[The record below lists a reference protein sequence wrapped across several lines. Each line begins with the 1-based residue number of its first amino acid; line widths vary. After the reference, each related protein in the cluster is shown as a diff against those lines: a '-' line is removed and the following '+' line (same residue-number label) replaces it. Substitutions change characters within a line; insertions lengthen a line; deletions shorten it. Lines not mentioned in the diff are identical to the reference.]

1 MENNQRTV
9 PKFTCYF
16 CNKVIEND
24 TEMGHTAVCGN
35 VLVPCVNKCG
45 AYVPRMGLQKHNKE
59 CVNRTTNTLPKQQ
72 NRRVPNIY
80 YGLAPD
86 NRNVVQNN
94 PTRTTNNG
102 FVKNDSQNELYK
114 LSRKIADLESR
125 FQFQQENQ
133 NQLATSLQNY
143 DKLKTAQLQL
153 NLDLEKIKYQN
164 QLAYDWRN
172 KTDSILNN
180 LTLNLSSIDNAK
192 RNLDGNIMGLQTRMA
207 LLEKL
212 EDQISGL
219 VESFRR
225 EQAYNRQVDMSF
237 EEKFEEIKKTLAQ
250 ENAKNLAILGDVKDA
265 LDLTKQDMENAKF
278 QLEDQGIKFTNIIYD
293 LRGVGQSTSE
303 AIRKIEKVEKEYE
316 KLKKELAQMKLDMEI
331 LEGLSGSS
339 DFRPG
344 PGRLLWRITEVDSKM
359 VQAKQTGSVIKS
371 PIFFTHEYG
380 YRIRVL
386 MYMNGLKKW
395 KDRYALL
402 CLHVLKGDFDMVL
415 KWPCNIEGT
424 VVLRDLDDL
433 EKAKP
438 FSKIITA
445 KRQTGN
451 EECEEPQESSSC
463 YIFIPHST
471 LLKSN
476 HVKNDTIFLDI
487 KIRQN
492 AKLETSL

>member
-1 MENNQRTV
+1 MEINPRPV

-24 TEMGHTAVCGN
+24 TEVGHTTVCGN

-72 NRRVPNIY
+72 KRRVPNTS

-86 NRNVVQNN
+86 SRNIASNN
-94 PTRTTNNG
+94 STRTTNNG
-102 FVKNDSQNELYK
+102 LMKNDNQNELYK

-125 FQFQQENQ
+125 FQFQQDN
-133 NQLATSLQNY
+133 NNHLSTSLTNY
-143 DKLKTAQLQL
+143 EKLKTSQLQL

-164 QLAYDWRN
+164 QLAYDWRK
-172 KTDSILNN
+172 KTDSILEA
-180 LTLNLSSIDNAK
+180 LKVNLSSVDRAK
-192 RNLDGNIMGLQTRMA
+192 RDLDSKVMGLQTRMM
-207 LLEKL
+207 LIEKL
-212 EDQISGL
+212 QDQISGL
-219 VESFRR
+219 VDSFRR

-237 EEKFEEIKKTLAQ
+237 EENFEEIKKTSAQ

-265 LDLTKQDMENAKF
+265 LDITKQDIENAKV

-293 LRGVGQSTSE
+293 LRGVGQSASE
-303 AIRKIEKVEKEYE
+303 AIKKMENMEKEYE
-316 KLKKELAQMKLDMEI
+316 NLKKEFTQMKLDMEI
-331 LEGLSGSS
+331 LEGLTSS
-339 DFRPG
+339 NDFRPG
-344 PGRLLWRITEVDSKM
+344 PGRLLWRITEVDAKM
-359 VQAKQTGSVIKS
+359 IQAKQSGNVVKS

-380 YRIRVL
+380 YRVRVL

-438 FSKIITA
+438 FTKVITA

-492 AKLETSL
+492 NKLETSL